1 MELALEFI
9 QSMKVKLISEQRG
22 TLKAIEQV
30 SEEDITW
37 HPTPESNS
45 IANLVA
51 HIRGAAHSRVETI
64 LYNIPDM
71 RDRDKEFERGLMM
84 TKKKHTS
91 IQKTRLIS
99 FFSILNSFNP
109 SQSN

>member
-9 QSMKVKLISEQRG
+9 QSMKVKLISEQKG

-51 HIRGAAHSRVETI
+51 HIRGLPTHGSRRSCITFRTI
-64 LYNIPDM
+64 GTGI
-71 RDRDKEFERGLMM
+71 R
-84 TKKKHTS
+84 
-91 IQKTRLIS
+91 
-99 FFSILNSFNP
+99 NSNVD
-109 SQSN
+109 